1 MSGGNKSSSSK
12 PSKKGD
18 IRSHFIRKSSEVE
31 QQEQQLREV
40 NPKDVLSILQENAL
54 GGRVILQ
61 ENALGWRTRP
71 RSISWDDVRYIIKPE
86 VMLHFKQN
94 KKFVESNPKIL
105 DLIIKNLRNDHQA
118 KTNQLGHVIQES

>member
-1 MSGGNKSSSSK
+1 MSGGNKPSSSK

-40 NPKDVLSILQENAL
+40 NPKDVLST
-54 GGRVILQ
+54 LQ

-94 KKFVESNPKIL
+94 KKFCRVQPQNS
-105 DLIIKNLRNDHQA
+105 
-118 KTNQLGHVIQES
+118 